1 MTIDDGELRSLSSY
15 PCCREDRASGL
26 RLGLRAKFTGS
37 RQTIAI
43 LLCTFNGGRYL
54 PQFLESLAAQTH
66 PDWRLIASDDGS
78 SDHTLAILTRFAAD
92 SGKVEIRKGPGRGPT
107 DNFLSLAC
115 DASLRGDYFAF
126 ADQDDVWHP
135 GKLSRALSALAAL
148 PRSLPAL
155 YGSRTRITRS
165 DNTPSGYSPLF
176 AKAPSFNNAL
186 VQSLAGGNTM
196 VFNRAAQALFVAAE
210 GVEPVA
216 HDWWAYQLIAGA
228 GGHILYDPVPA
239 IDYRQHG
246 RNQVGSNNSWR
257 ARLDRAHLMVT
268 GRFKTWNEIN
278 RRALRNVQHLLTPEH
293 VEVLDE
299 FCKLGTPSLRE
310 RIKALRR
317 AGVYR
322 QTFSGNVGLV
332 AAAVLNKL

>member
-1 MTIDDGELRSLSSY
+1 MIIENAALRSLARSPCNDDHHSSR
-15 PCCREDRASGL
+15 PPVPRATFSASK
-26 RLGLRAKFTGS
+26 R
-37 RQTIAI
+37 TIAI
-43 LLCTFNGGRYL
+43 LLCTYNGGRYL
-54 PQFLESLAAQTH
+54 SQFLRSLVAQTH
-66 PDWRLIASDDGS
+66 ADWRLIASDDGS
-78 SDHTLAILTRFAAD
+78 SDATLQILAQFAAER
-92 SGKVEIRKGPGRGPT
+92 GRVEIRRGPGRGPT
-107 DNFLSLAC
+107 GNFLSLAC
-115 DASLRGDYFAF
+115 DAAIRADYFAF

-135 GKLSRALSALAAL
+135 DKLSRALRALAAL
-148 PRSLPAL
+148 PPGQPAL

-165 DNTPSGYSPLF
+165 DNTPNGFSPLF

-228 GGHILYDPVPA
+228 GGRIVYDPVPA

-257 ARLDRAHLMVT
+257 ARLSRARLLAT
-268 GRFKTWNEIN
+268 GRFKTWNDIN
-278 RRALRNVQHLLTPEH
+278 RRALRNVAHLLTPEH
-293 VEVLDE
+293 LAVLDE

-322 QTFSGNVGLV
+322 QTFSGNVGLI
-332 AAAVLNKL
+332 AAMVLNKL